1 MRTAPALTPALTQG
15 PSPDRG
21 ADPSPGPGSDLSP
34 APGGSRGSGGSERHP
49 SALLAGASA
58 QAVVV
63 EGEGGG
69 GEGKG
74 MPGVDD
80 RKEARTWAGW
90 GSAAAAAEVV
100 AAARLKLGILV
111 SEGRCTHRLRVAVS
125 RTVSWRARVTVGR
138 HAIRAIPRHARTP
151 TPRLTLTAGAVSRR
165 RNSLGECPV
174 LTPVCTSTR

>member
-1 MRTAPALTPALTQG
+1 M
-15 PSPDRG
+15 
-21 ADPSPGPGSDLSP
+21 
-34 APGGSRGSGGSERHP
+34 
-49 SALLAGASA
+49 
-58 QAVVV
+58 VV

-151 TPRLTLTAGAVSRR
+151 TPRLTLTAGAVCVTTAKLAAGMPRINTGVYKYKYTLVFFNKS
-165 RNSLGECPV
+165 
-174 LTPVCTSTR
+174 

>member
-1 MRTAPALTPALTQG
+1 M
-15 PSPDRG
+15 
-21 ADPSPGPGSDLSP
+21 
-34 APGGSRGSGGSERHP
+34 
-49 SALLAGASA
+49 
-58 QAVVV
+58 

-151 TPRLTLTAGAVSRR
+151 TPRLTLTAGAVCVTTAKLAAGMPRI
-165 RNSLGECPV
+165 NTGVYKYTLV
-174 LTPVCTSTR
+174 FFFAFVVY